1 MENNEQVYM
10 QEYPY
15 GIFPTNYTKEGQE
28 AIKENKILS
37 ERQNVSAL
45 STPSQTPQQP
55 SFDIAKL
62 LPLLKM
68 MNNKKSIS
76 QNDMLQLVLPMLM
89 GGNTGDL
96 SEIIKSFSSQPEI
109 EEPEDVVT
117 NQVSISSYKKIEWPL
132 NHSI

>member
-1 MENNEQVYM
+1 MENTEQVYM

-28 AIKENKILS
+28 TIKENKILS
-37 ERQNVSAL
+37 EQQSVSTL
-45 STPSQTPQQP
+45 SAPSQSQQP

-76 QNDMLQLVLPMLM
+76 QNDMLQLVLPMLI

-117 NQVSISSYKKIEWPL
+117 NQVSISSYKKIEWL
-132 NHSI
+132 INHSI